1 MITPITGT
9 ADLTIEGKAYQ
20 TWYKVF
26 GNLKSTDRTPLVIL
40 HGGPGFS
47 HDYML

>member
-1 MITPITGT
+1 MSTPITGT